1 MRRPAPDY
9 QFEGAPSLDAAA
21 CPGGRGGDAR
31 ASDWPPRP
39 RPSRRRSGQP
49 APAEGDA
56 PLSLTIDSL
65 TPSSIPQDGKVR
77 ISGWVTN
84 NSDEVWSAVNVH
96 AFIGEFPIT
105 SSSELAFQSTRG
117 PEESVG
123 DRITVPGTFD
133 TIPEL
138 APGAS
143 APYTDRIPVDVL
155 GADEPGVY
163 WFGVHALGTSSAG
176 RDGVAD
182 GRARTFLPYV
192 PPQDRGRPID
202 TALVLPVRHQVLHD
216 ADGTLSDVEDWVD
229 TLSEGGQLSSV
240 LDFGRAAGGTARS
253 PGSSTRPSRTPPA
266 GSPTATRPAPWSSRA
281 DEGAGVGEEPAT
293 PSPDATDS
301 GSGTAAPQEP
311 APTGEDPAAVALP
324 WLAKLQLAV
333 TGKQVLA
340 LPWGDLDVA
349 AAAKRDT
356 AVYEDARA
364 RSGTVLSVSQAPM
377 TPAMSAPN
385 GYLDDAALALADDAT
400 TVLVSDRAVTR
411 GQAPSLAS
419 YADRK
424 VVFYSSAVLRGGPG
438 PNDPLAPV
446 AMRQRI
452 LSEAALRMDEPGR
465 RPLVVVF
472 PPSWTPPGPDY
483 SEFFNGLDVNWMNL
497 SSLADATSQS
507 AQPLAPDR
515 FTYPQWQVNHE
526 VEDAAFT
533 ALADL
538 TDEAN
543 RLQRVLSVDNDLT
556 ARVRTDALGN
566 LSYFS
571 RENAVRSRLA
581 TVNTTGWVK
590 ARLGSISVSGPRQV
604 ILSSNSGPFSVTI
617 TNGLDEPVSVRIEA
631 TSNPPMTI
639 TAPETVELAANTTTT
654 RLLEAS
660 TDKLGVHNV
669 TISVTDPDGNPL
681 GSTDELPIRAAQ
693 VSQVIWLI
701 MGGAVGLLFLAIV
714 LRVVRR
720 IRGTGPA
727 GGDDDDSSRR
737 RPTRPV
743 GEAALEPEPEPA
755 APAR

>member
-1 MRRPAPDY
+1 M
-9 QFEGAPSLDAAA
+9 
-21 CPGGRGGDAR
+21 
-31 ASDWPPRP
+31 
-39 RPSRRRSGQP
+39 
-49 APAEGDA
+49 
-56 PLSLTIDSL
+56 
-65 TPSSIPQDGKVR
+65 
-77 ISGWVTN
+77 
-84 NSDEVWSAVNVH
+84 
-96 AFIGEFPIT
+96 
-105 SSSELAFQSTRG
+105 
-117 PEESVG
+117 
-123 DRITVPGTFD
+123 
-133 TIPEL
+133 
-138 APGAS
+138 
-143 APYTDRIPVDVL
+143 
-155 GADEPGVY
+155 
-163 WFGVHALGTSSAG
+163 
-176 RDGVAD
+176 
-182 GRARTFLPYV
+182 
-192 PPQDRGRPID
+192 
-202 TALVLPVRHQVLHD
+202 
-216 ADGTLSDVEDWVD
+216 
-229 TLSEGGQLSSV
+229 
-240 LDFGRAAGGTARS
+240 
-253 PGSSTRPSRTPPA
+253 
-266 GSPTATRPAPWSSRA
+266 
-281 DEGAGVGEEPAT
+281 
-293 PSPDATDS
+293 
-301 GSGTAAPQEP
+301 
-311 APTGEDPAAVALP
+311 ALP

-333 TGKQVLA
+333 SGKQVLA
-340 LPWGDLDVA
+340 LPYGDLDVA

-571 RENAVRSRLA
+571 RENSVRSRLA
-581 TVNTTGWVK
+581 TVNTTGWIK

-617 TNGLDEPVSVRIEA
+617 TNGLDEPVSVRIVA

-727 GGDDDDSSRR
+727 GGDDDESTPPPSDAPR
-737 RPTRPV
+737 